1 MITARTI
8 RASVALAMLVFYQ
21 SDALLAQ
28 AVAPISGYELQVYL
42 AGVEPTIGLPTQ
54 TSAIP
59 LTALTCALPVVVRP
73 ANVINPR
80 FVRFADPANPTT
92 ADCQVDRSTFL
103 LALPVGTGYLGTLTA
118 LSSAGPSARSGP
130 SNSFG
135 LASVPPAVPARV
147 GFLP

>member
-1 MITARTI
+1 MSRVILA
-8 RASVALAMLVFYQ
+8 VVVLLALA
-21 SDALLAQ
+21 APAWAQ
-28 AVAPISGYELQVYL
+28 TAAPITSYELQVYL
-42 AGVEPTIGLPTQ
+42 AGVDPQAGGAPLQ

-59 LTALTCALPVVVRP
+59 LTALTCGLPIVPAPVGTVV
-73 ANVINPR
+73 NPR
-80 FVRFADPANPTT
+80 FIRFADPANPTT

-103 LALPVGTGYLGTLTA
+103 LALPLGTGYRGTLTA
-118 LSSAGPSARSGP
+118 LYVGGVTARSAT